1 MSPAKDALTR
11 REFAKQAALGT
22 VAVAGGPPA
31 AWGAFWPNGSF
42 AGGAPQTAADAQKLS
57 PQSLAEAESRYQ
69 TILALYPNRF
79 SDAQKVDLKHV
90 CWVTQH
96 SIDELRSYAVGNAD
110 QPALYLKPLVERE
123 KKTNAPPNLKSAAP
137 AAPESAAPAGKA
149 AVAPPKGS
157 PEKP

>member
-11 REFAKQAALGT
+11 REFAKRAALGT
-22 VAVAGGPPA
+22 VAVAGGPA
-31 AWGAFWPNGSF
+31 AGWGAFPSHGWS
-42 AGGAPQTAADAQKLS
+42 AGRARQAPADAQKLS

-69 TILALYPNRF
+69 TILALYPDRF

-90 CWVTQH
+90 CLVTQH
-96 SIDELRSYAVGNAD
+96 SIDELRAYAVGNAD

-123 KKTNAPPNLKSAAP
+123 KKSNAPPNLKSP
-137 AAPESAAPAGKA
+137 AAAVPESAAPAGKS
-149 AVAPPKGS
+149 AVAPAKGS